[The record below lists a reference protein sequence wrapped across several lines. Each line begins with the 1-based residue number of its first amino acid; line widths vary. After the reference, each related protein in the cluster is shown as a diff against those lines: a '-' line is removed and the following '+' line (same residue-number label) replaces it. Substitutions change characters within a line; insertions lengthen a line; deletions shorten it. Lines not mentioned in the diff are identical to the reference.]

1 MVRGMGTRG
10 LTWMSALRAGTAVG
24 SAATDG
30 VLFGFHPQHGGPSP
44 TARADRR
51 CGDATAA
58 LSPTRIDRSYAATAS
73 RMTTVPAWWDELTA
87 FTAARYHTE
96 AP

>member
-1 MVRGMGTRG
+1 
-10 LTWMSALRAGTAVG
+10 MSALRAGTAVG

-30 VLFGFHPQHGGPSP
+30 DLFGFLYLQHEGHSP

-73 RMTTVPAWWDELTA
+73 QMTTVPAWWDELTA
-87 FTAARYHTE
+87 FTAARYHPE